1 MSLLSIDMGSSS
13 CKAVAFAIDGRML
26 AQASRSYSPDIPRPS
41 WAEMSPEV
49 FWESFSGV
57 TREIAEHVSHDP
69 VEALGISSH
78 GETFVAVNGHNEAVC
93 PAILNMDNRA
103 MAQAD
108 WFKSNFDPMRIFE
121 VTGLAIHP
129 MYPILKILWLREN
142 RPEIF
147 RKARKFLAVP
157 SYLLLR
163 LRLEV
168 CIDYTQASRFLAFD
182 VLRKSWS
189 EEILGGC
196 GLSSDR
202 LAEPVPTGTVAGKV
216 PSPLA
221 RELGLGEG
229 VAVVIGGHDQPCAA
243 LGMGVVDAGR
253 VSASLGTYE
262 CLLASSDAPSIND
275 ASYAANLNTY
285 CHVVPDRYVTLAYF
299 PSGIMLDWFVKLLR
313 ESRCTD
319 EVSIADVYQ
328 MLETQSPA
336 GASGLLIT
344 PHLLGSC
351 NPDFDPAATGV
362 VAGLR
367 PAMGAAHIY
376 KGILEGIACEFAN
389 MAELLR
395 RVAGP
400 FREVYVTGG
409 GCRSKLGL
417 ELRAAM
423 SGSRLH
429 RMRGDDAVCLGTA
442 MLAGVGAGKYN
453 DVTSAIE
460 QLVSVADIIEPDLG
474 RAADYRQ
481 YMKRYRLLYS
491 SLASVRASSWKCAS
505 QGDQ

>member
-26 AQASRSYSPDIPRPS
+26 AEASRSYSPDIPRPS

-57 TREIAEHVSHDP
+57 TREIAEHVSDDP

-108 WFKSNFDPMRIFE
+108 WFTANFDPKQIFE
-121 VTGLAIHP
+121 ITGLAIHP
-129 MYPILKILWLREN
+129 MYPIPKILWLREN
-142 RPEIF
+142 KPEIF
-147 RKARKFLAVP
+147 RSALKYLAVP
-157 SYLLLR
+157 SYLLMR

-182 VLRKSWS
+182 VLRKGWS
-189 EEILGGC
+189 EEILGTC
-196 GLSSDR
+196 GLSSDL
-202 LAEPVPTGTVAGKV
+202 LADPVPTGTVAGQI
-216 PSPLA
+216 PSSIA
-221 RELGLGEG
+221 RNLGLRDS
-229 VAVVIGGHDQPCAA
+229 VVVVIGGHDQPCAA

-262 CLLASSDAPSIND
+262 CLLASSDAPSINES
-275 ASYAANLNTY
+275 AYAANLNTY

-299 PSGIMLDWFVKLLR
+299 PSGIMLDWFVKLFR
-313 ESRCTD
+313 EGVCPNEGSF
-319 EVSIADVYQ
+319 ADLCRI
-328 MLETQSPA
+328 LETQAPT
-336 GASGLLIT
+336 GASGLLVT

-362 VAGLR
+362 ISGLR

-376 KGILEGIACEFAN
+376 KGILEGIGCEFAN
-389 MAELLR
+389 MAELLH

-400 FREVYVTGG
+400 FRDVYVTGG
-409 GCRSKLGL
+409 GCRSQLGL

-423 SGSRLH
+423 SGCYLH

-442 MLAGVGAGKYN
+442 ILAGVGAGKYK
-453 DVTSAIE
+453 DIASAIE
-460 QLVSVADIIEPDLG
+460 QLVSVADTVEPDLG
-474 RAADYRQ
+474 RAAVYRQ
-481 YMKRYRLLYS
+481 YMKQYRLLYS
-491 SLASVRASSWKCAS
+491 RLASVRESSSKSCS